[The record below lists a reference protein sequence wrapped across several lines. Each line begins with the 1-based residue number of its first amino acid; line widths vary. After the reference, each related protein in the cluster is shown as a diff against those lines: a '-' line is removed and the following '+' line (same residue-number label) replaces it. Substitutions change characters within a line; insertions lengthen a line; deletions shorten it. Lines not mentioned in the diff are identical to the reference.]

1 MSDEQKLRFCR
12 QLRPIWEIHR
22 HRMPPRVAEKFGRLR
37 SDGRVNV
44 LAGRVTRITGDG
56 DRAVVE
62 VATRGG
68 GPVKKLDAGWVL
80 NCTGPSPSNTPGS
93 NPAIGSLLVHG
104 WLSVDPLGLGVRTTA
119 AGEAVD
125 SQSRPV
131 SDLFVVGTLRKPA
144 VWESTAVPELR
155 VQAAAVAK
163 AILVRAHSKALA
175 V

>member
-1 MSDEQKLRFCR
+1 
-12 QLRPIWEIHR
+12 
-22 HRMPPRVAEKFGRLR
+22 
-37 SDGRVNV
+37 
-44 LAGRVTRITGDG
+44 
-56 DRAVVE
+56 
-62 VATRGG
+62 
-68 GPVKKLDAGWVL
+68 
-80 NCTGPSPSNTPGS
+80 
-93 NPAIGSLLVHG
+93 
-104 WLSVDPLGLGVRTTA
+104 VRTTA